1 MGPDAFRITDQT
13 LFNDVHGFD
22 GDRVNA
28 LCWSPEGVLYV
39 GGGYGLFFLDGD
51 VFVKIVGIID
61 PVEAVCCLPDHIVL
75 AVSGR
80 DVYVVKNDVITE
92 KRTLPED
99 VFPGKRINGIAADPE
114 KREVWL
120 CSDDGMMRFR
130 YENKSINQ

>member
-1 MGPDAFRITDQT
+1 MDIDVFRITDQT
-13 LFNDVHGFD
+13 LFNDAHGFD

-39 GGGYGLFFLDGD
+39 GAGYGLFFLDGE

-61 PVEAVCCLPDHIVL
+61 SVDALCCLPDRIVI

-80 DVYVVKNDVITE
+80 DVYVVKDDIITE

-99 VFPGKRINGIAADPE
+99 VFPGKTIHGIAADPE

-120 CSDDGMMRFR
+120 CSDDGMIRFL
-130 YENKSINQ
+130 YEP